1 MNPYSDAYAG
11 QHPESEVEVKA
22 VSDYIRS
29 IADEL
34 TLYLT
39 IHSKGQYILVPF
51 GYENAPYPPTYQD
64 LMQIGRRGAV
74 DMYKLYQKPYRV
86 GTSSDVLCN
95 SGTSNSY
102 LSSH

>member
-1 MNPYSDAYAG
+1 MNPCSDAYAG

-29 IADEL
+29 IAGEL

-64 LMQIGRRGAV
+64 LVQIGQRGAV
-74 DMYKLYQKPYRV
+74 DMYQLYQKPYRV

-95 SGTSNSY
+95 SRTSNFY